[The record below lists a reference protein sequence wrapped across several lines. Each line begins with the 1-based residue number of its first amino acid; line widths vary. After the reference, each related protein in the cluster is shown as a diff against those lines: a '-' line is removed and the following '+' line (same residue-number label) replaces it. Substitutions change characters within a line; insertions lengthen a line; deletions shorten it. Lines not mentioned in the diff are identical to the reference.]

1 MQHGL
6 QGRPVLSV
14 VAARPR
20 RGRRDDRD
28 GRYASTTR
36 HTRMESVLAAKGGN
50 TMVRKVIIALAAVT
64 FVGAVAAAAAFT
76 PRGSVAA
83 FAAE

>member
-50 TMVRKVIIALAAVT
+50 TMVRKVIIALAAV
-64 FVGAVAAAAAFT
+64 VDAATEPTNVTAANAIMT
-76 PRGSVAA
+76 
-83 FAAE
+83 